1 MDRTDRPLAAT
12 LISSDVMRLRLFPL
26 QSVLFPG
33 MRMPLHIFEDR
44 YKKMIRECIEEDAPF
59 GVLLIRVGAEV
70 GGAAVPYGI
79 GTTARINQVEY
90 LDDGRMN
97 LFTIGERR
105 FRIIQLDTSQEY
117 LSGEIE
123 YVEEELVTEE
133 AASLMPQARDLFN
146 EYFRTYLALA
156 DQWTR
161 GVALPEDPGDAAD
174 YIGARTDASAQLKQS
189 WLEELSPEA
198 RLRSQLEAIA
208 EAIPEMQL
216 RLEVKLRQ
224 KTSGFGVLN

>member
-1 MDRTDRPLAAT
+1 MF
-12 LISSDVMRLRLFPL
+12 LRLFPL

-44 YKKMIRECIEEDAPF
+44 YKTMIRECIEEDAPF

-97 LFTIGERR
+97 IFAIGERR
-105 FRIIQLDTSQEY
+105 FRVVKLDTSHDY

-123 YVEEELVTEE
+123 YVESESVSDD
-133 AASLMPQARDLFN
+133 AAALMPQARDLFN

-161 GVALPEDPGDAAD
+161 GVALPDDPGDAAD
-174 YIGARTDASAQLKQS
+174 YIAARTDASAQLKQA

-198 RLRSQLEAIA
+198 RLRHQLESIA
-208 EAIPEMQL
+208 EAIPDMSM

-224 KTSGFGVLN
+224 KTAGFGVLN

>member
-1 MDRTDRPLAAT
+1 M
-12 LISSDVMRLRLFPL
+12 MLRLFPL

-33 MRMPLHIFEDR
+33 MRLPLHIFEDR
-44 YKKMIRECIEEDAPF
+44 YKTMIRACIEEDAPF
-59 GVLLIRVGAEV
+59 GVVLIRVGTEV
-70 GGAAVPYGI
+70 GGAAVPHGV

-97 LFTIGERR
+97 IFAIGEER
-105 FRIIQLDTSQEY
+105 FRVVSLDTTQAY
-117 LSGEIE
+117 LSGE
-123 YVEEELVTEE
+123 VEVLENEPDSPE
-133 AASLMPQARDLFN
+133 ARAMLPRAHELFN
-146 EYFRTYLALA
+146 DYFKLYLALS

-161 GVALPEDPGDAAD
+161 GVALPGDPGEAAD
-174 YIGARTDASAQLKQS
+174 YIAARTDATAEMKQA

-208 EAIPEMQL
+208 EALPDMRM
-216 RLEVKLRQ
+216 RLEVRLRQ

>member
-1 MDRTDRPLAAT
+1 MF
-12 LISSDVMRLRLFPL
+12 LRLFPL

-33 MRMPLHIFEDR
+33 MRMPLHIFEER
-44 YKKMIRECIEEDAPF
+44 YKTMIRECIEEDAPF

-70 GGAAVPYGI
+70 GGAAVPYGV
-79 GTTARINQVEY
+79 GTTARISQVEY

-97 LFTIGERR
+97 IFTMGERR
-105 FRIIQLDTSQEY
+105 FRIVKLDTSLDY

-123 YVEEELVTEE
+123 YVEPEPVSED
-133 AASLMPQARDLFN
+133 ARALMPQAHDLFN
-146 EYFRTYLALA
+146 DYFRTYLALA

-161 GVALPEDPGDAAD
+161 GVALPDDPGDAAD
-174 YIGARTDASAQLKQS
+174 YIAARTDASAQLKQS

-208 EAIPEMQL
+208 EALPDMKM
-216 RLEVKLRQ
+216 RLEVRLRQ

>member
-1 MDRTDRPLAAT
+1 ML
-12 LISSDVMRLRLFPL
+12 LRLFPL

-44 YKKMIRECIEEDAPF
+44 YKTMIRDCIEDDAPF

-97 LFTIGERR
+97 IFAMGERR
-105 FRIIQLDTSQEY
+105 FRIVRLDTSRDY
-117 LSGEIE
+117 LSGEVE
-123 YVEEELVTEE
+123 YVEAAPVTED
-133 AASLMPQARDLFN
+133 ARALLPPAHDLFN

-161 GVALPEDPGDAAD
+161 GVALPDDPGEAAD
-174 YIGARTDASAQLKQS
+174 YIAARTDASAQLKQQ
-189 WLEELSPEA
+189 WLEELSPET
-198 RLRSQLEAIA
+198 RLRSQLEAIT
-208 EAIPEMQL
+208 EALPDMKL
-216 RLEVKLRQ
+216 RLEVRLRQ

>member
-1 MDRTDRPLAAT
+1 MF
-12 LISSDVMRLRLFPL
+12 LRLFPL

-44 YKKMIRECIEEDAPF
+44 YKTMVRECIEEDAPF

-70 GGAAVPYGI
+70 GGAAVPYGV
-79 GTTARINQVEY
+79 GTTARVSQVEY

-97 LFTIGERR
+97 IFTMGERR
-105 FRIIQLDTSQEY
+105 FRIVKLDTSLAY

-123 YVEEELVTEE
+123 YVEAAPVTD
-133 AASLMPQARDLFN
+133 AALALMPRARDLFN
-146 EYFRTYLALA
+146 DYFRTYLALA

-161 GVALPEDPGDAAD
+161 GVSLPDDPGDAAD
-174 YIGARTDASAQLKQS
+174 YIAARTDASAQLKQS

-198 RLRSQLEAIA
+198 RLRSQLQTIA
-208 EAIPEMQL
+208 EALPDMKM
-216 RLEVKLRQ
+216 RLEVRLRQ
-224 KTSGFGVLN
+224 KSSGFGVLN

>member
-1 MDRTDRPLAAT
+1 
-12 LISSDVMRLRLFPL
+12 
-26 QSVLFPG
+26 

-44 YKKMIRECIEEDAPF
+44 YKTMVRECIEEDAPF

-70 GGAAVPYGI
+70 GGAAVPYGV
-79 GTTARINQVEY
+79 GTTARVSQVEY

-97 LFTIGERR
+97 IFTMGERR
-105 FRIIQLDTSQEY
+105 FRIVKLDTSLAY

-123 YVEEELVTEE
+123 YVEAEPVT
-133 AASLMPQARDLFN
+133 AAALALMPQARDLFN
-146 EYFRTYLALA
+146 DYFRTYLALA

-161 GVALPEDPGDAAD
+161 GVALPDDPGDAAD
-174 YIGARTDASAQLKQS
+174 YIAARTDASAQLKQS

-208 EAIPEMQL
+208 EALPDMKM
-216 RLEVKLRQ
+216 RLQVRLRQ

>member
-1 MDRTDRPLAAT
+1 MF
-12 LISSDVMRLRLFPL
+12 LRLFPL

-44 YKKMIRECIEEDAPF
+44 YKTMIRECIEEDAPF

-97 LFTIGERR
+97 IFAIGERR
-105 FRIIQLDTSQEY
+105 FRVVKLDTSHDY
-117 LSGEIE
+117 LAGEIE
-123 YVEEELVTEE
+123 YVESESVSDD
-133 AASLMPQARDLFN
+133 AAALMPQARDLFN

-161 GVALPEDPGDAAD
+161 GVALPDDPGDAAD
-174 YIGARTDASAQLKQS
+174 YIAARTDASAQLKQA

-198 RLRSQLEAIA
+198 RLRHQLESIA
-208 EAIPEMQL
+208 EAIPDMRL

-224 KTSGFGVLN
+224 KTSGFSVLN

>member
-1 MDRTDRPLAAT
+1 
-12 LISSDVMRLRLFPL
+12 
-26 QSVLFPG
+26 

-44 YKKMIRECIEEDAPF
+44 YKTMIRECIEEDAPF

-90 LDDGRMN
+90 VDDGRMN
-97 LFTIGERR
+97 IFTIGERR
-105 FRIIQLDTSQEY
+105 FRIVQLDTSQPY
-117 LSGEIE
+117 LSGDVEYIE
-123 YVEEELVTEE
+123 PEPVTDD
-133 AASLMPQARDLFN
+133 ARAMMPQAQDLFN
-146 EYFRTYLALA
+146 DYFRMYLALA

-161 GVALPEDPGDAAD
+161 GVSLPDDPGDAAD
-174 YIGARTDASAQLKQS
+174 YIAARTDASAQLKQA

-208 EAIPEMQL
+208 EAIPDMRM

>member
-1 MDRTDRPLAAT
+1 MF
-12 LISSDVMRLRLFPL
+12 LRLFPL

-33 MRMPLHIFEDR
+33 MRMPLHIFEER
-44 YKKMIRECIEEDAPF
+44 YKTIIRECIEEDAPF

-70 GGAAVPYGI
+70 GGAAVPYGV
-79 GTTARINQVEY
+79 GTTARISQVEY

-97 LFTIGERR
+97 IFTMGERR
-105 FRIIQLDTSQEY
+105 FRIVKLDTSLDY

-123 YVEEELVTEE
+123 YVEPEPVSED
-133 AASLMPQARDLFN
+133 ARALMPQAHDLFN
-146 EYFRTYLALA
+146 DYFRTYLALA

-161 GVALPEDPGDAAD
+161 GVALPDDPGDAAD
-174 YIGARTDASAQLKQS
+174 YIAARTDASAQLKQS

-208 EAIPEMQL
+208 EALPDMKM
-216 RLEVKLRQ
+216 RLEVRLRQ

>member
-1 MDRTDRPLAAT
+1 MF
-12 LISSDVMRLRLFPL
+12 LRLFPL

-44 YKKMIRECIEEDAPF
+44 YKAMIRECIEEDAPF
-59 GVLLIRVGAEV
+59 GVLLIRAGAEV

-79 GTTARINQVEY
+79 GTTARISQVEY

-97 LFTIGERR
+97 IFTMGEQR
-105 FRIIQLDTSQEY
+105 FRVVKLDTSLAY
-117 LSGEIE
+117 LSGDIE
-123 YVEEELVTEE
+123 YVEPEPVTD
-133 AASLMPQARDLFN
+133 AAFALMPGASDLFN

-161 GVALPEDPGDAAD
+161 GVSLPDDPGDAAD
-174 YIGARTDASAQLKQS
+174 YIAARTDASAQLKQA

-208 EAIPEMQL
+208 EALPDMKL
-216 RLEVKLRQ
+216 RLEVRLRQ

>member
-1 MDRTDRPLAAT
+1 MF
-12 LISSDVMRLRLFPL
+12 LRLFPL

-44 YKKMIRECIEEDAPF
+44 HKTMIRECIEEDAPF

-70 GGAAVPYGI
+70 GGAALPDGN
-79 GTTARINQVEY
+79 GTTAPNKPGGYQ
-90 LDDGRMN
+90 DDGRLN
-97 LFTIGERR
+97 LLAIGERR
-105 FRIIQLDTSQEY
+105 VRVVTLDTSHDY
-117 LSGEIE
+117 LAGEIE
-123 YVEEELVTEE
+123 YVESESVSDD
-133 AASLMPQARDLFN
+133 AAALMPQARDLFN

-161 GVALPEDPGDAAD
+161 GVALPDDPGDAAD
-174 YIGARTDASAQLKQS
+174 YIAARTDASAQLKQA

-198 RLRSQLEAIA
+198 RLRHQLESIA
-208 EAIPEMQL
+208 EAIPDMRL

-224 KTSGFGVLN
+224 KTSGFSVLN

>member
-1 MDRTDRPLAAT
+1 M
-12 LISSDVMRLRLFPL
+12 MLRLFPL

-33 MRMPLHIFEDR
+33 MRMPLHIFEER
-44 YKKMIRECIEEDAPF
+44 YKVMIRECIEEDAPF

-70 GGAAVPYGI
+70 GGAAVPHGV

-97 LFTIGERR
+97 IFAIGERR
-105 FRIIQLDTSQEY
+105 FRVVELHTTQAY
-117 LSGEIE
+117 LSGE
-123 YVEEELVTEE
+123 VEIVESEPDS
-133 AASLMPQARDLFN
+133 AAARAMMPQAYDLFN
-146 EYFRTYLALA
+146 DYFKLYLALS

-161 GVALPEDPGDAAD
+161 GVALPEGAGDAAD
-174 YIGARTDASAQLKQS
+174 YIAARTDATVQMKQA

-198 RLRSQLEAIA
+198 RLRSELEAIA
-208 EAIPEMQL
+208 EALPDMRM
-216 RLEVKLRQ
+216 RLEVRLRQ

>member
-1 MDRTDRPLAAT
+1 MF
-12 LISSDVMRLRLFPL
+12 LRLFPL

-44 YKKMIRECIEEDAPF
+44 YKTMIRECIEEDAPF

-97 LFTIGERR
+97 IFAIGEQR
-105 FRIIQLDTSQEY
+105 FRVVKLDTSRDY

-123 YVEEELVTEE
+123 YVESESVSDDAVAL
-133 AASLMPQARDLFN
+133 LPQARDLFN

-161 GVALPEDPGDAAD
+161 GVTLPDDPGDAAD
-174 YIGARTDASAQLKQS
+174 YIAARTDASAQLKQA

-198 RLRSQLEAIA
+198 RLRNQLESIA
-208 EAIPEMQL
+208 EAIPDMRM

>member
-1 MDRTDRPLAAT
+1 MF
-12 LISSDVMRLRLFPL
+12 LRLFPL

-44 YKKMIRECIEEDAPF
+44 YKTMIRECIEEDAPF
-59 GVLLIRVGAEV
+59 GVLLIRVGAEI
-70 GGAAVPYGI
+70 GGAAVPYGV

-97 LFTIGERR
+97 IFAMGERR
-105 FRIIQLDTSQEY
+105 FRVVQLDTSKEY

-123 YVEEELVTEE
+123 YVEPEPVRDDAL
-133 AASLMPQARDLFN
+133 SLLPQAQDLFN
-146 EYFRTYLALA
+146 DYFRLYLALA

-161 GVALPEDPGDAAD
+161 GVLLPDDVSDAAD
-174 YIGARTDASAQLKQS
+174 YIAARTDASAQLKQA

-198 RLRSQLEAIA
+198 RLRSQLEAIV
-208 EAIPEMQL
+208 EALPDMRM

>member
-1 MDRTDRPLAAT
+1 MF
-12 LISSDVMRLRLFPL
+12 LRLFPL

-44 YKKMIRECIEEDAPF
+44 YKTMIRECIEEDAPF

-97 LFTIGERR
+97 IFAIGERR
-105 FRIIQLDTSQEY
+105 FRVVTLDTSHDY
-117 LSGEIE
+117 LAGEIE
-123 YVEEELVTEE
+123 YVESESVSDD
-133 AASLMPQARDLFN
+133 AAALMPQARDLFN

-161 GVALPEDPGDAAD
+161 GVALPDDPGDAAD
-174 YIGARTDASAQLKQS
+174 YIAARTDASAQLKQA

-198 RLRSQLEAIA
+198 RLRHQLESIA
-208 EAIPEMQL
+208 EAIPDMRL

-224 KTSGFGVLN
+224 KTSGFSVLN